1 MSLMIKS
8 VEQSTA
14 NMLKAE
20 KARFIQDLY
29 KTGIITK
36 EEYIVLKGEIL

>member
-14 NMLKAE
+14 KMLRAE
-20 KARFIQDLY
+20 KERFIQDLY
-29 KTGIITK
+29 NTGIITK
-36 EEYIVLKGEIL
+36 EEYQILKGEIL